1 MKKRIFCAG
10 FPLAVSLAAIAP
22 PASAES
28 VIGNGEAQIT
38 KDTESTRNA
47 AMSDARRE
55 IVKAMIRVAIGEDRL
70 KEVPPATINQIAGQI
85 RSDMITAQTSERE
98 GQAFKVHLTAEIDGA
113 WFRQRL
119 DDAGID
125 SSSQRA
131 DNDRALILVMLDET
145 DGVSSDFSKPAEI
158 DIDYNHSQGDSF
170 HDHSSET
177 ANSHEADA
185 SSKKS
190 ASAYSV
196 SAAGRSSSSG
206 SSAFQG
212 SNAAAYRG
220 ANGAAGT
227 STHVAGAASSQSN
240 AAYASHASGAAV
252 SASSHAHTASSAYA
266 EHTAVDAEVHNDTSF
281 HSRVVYQRP
290 PAGSDGDNIMAALSG
305 ALGDYQVATSDSWS
319 ALGAFYHGSPPR
331 YTALTHDGSYNA
343 FLSSLSA
350 RNATFFLGG
359 TFQVTHTGS
368 DAATG
373 QAHCNGSLN
382 PTAFVIADG
391 RNLAG
396 RLYTASAIGDGP
408 EGCAKK
414 LAVMLAK
421 AAGDDMGPKIQ
432 NYWRH
437 RAKAAVGQNSRELA
451 DYTLVIRAASLGM
464 AAQADI
470 LDALQQTPGV
480 ESENFVTQTATEIR
494 FTVRYSGNVP
504 LQMALYQ
511 KLRSHP
517 EYAGMTGTADG
528 RSILMCISACGA
540 AK

>member
-1 MKKRIFCAG
+1 MKQHSQKVALLWGACMLAFASPACADT
-10 FPLAVSLAAIAP
+10 VT
-22 PASAES
+22 
-28 VIGNGEAQIT
+28 GNGQSQIT
-38 KDTESTRNA
+38 KDVESTRNA
-47 AMSDARRE
+47 AISDARRD
-55 IVKAMIRVAIGEDRL
+55 IVKAMMTVAIGSDRL
-70 KEVPPATINQIAGQI
+70 KEVSPATIDQIAGQI
-85 RSDMITAQTSERE
+85 RSDMITGQTSERQ
-98 GQAFKVHLTAEIDGA
+98 GQTFVVHLTAEIDGA

-125 SSSQRA
+125 SSSRRA
-131 DNDRALILVMLDET
+131 DNDRALILVMLDEA

-158 DIDYNHSQGDSF
+158 EIDYSHSQGNSF
-170 HDHSSET
+170 HDHSSE
-177 ANSHEADA
+177 AASSHEADA
-185 SSKKS
+185 SSKRS
-190 ASAYSV
+190 ASAYSA
-196 SAAGRSSSSG
+196 SAAGRSSG
-206 SSAFQG
+206 SERSAYQG

-220 ANGAAGT
+220 VNGAAGS

-266 EHTAVDAEVHNDTSF
+266 EHTAVDAEVHNDTTF
-281 HSRVVYQRP
+281 HSHVVYQRP

-305 ALGDYQVATSDSWS
+305 ALGDYQVATSDSWP

-359 TFQVTHTGS
+359 TFQVTHTGTDS
-368 DAATG
+368 ATG
-373 QAHCNGSLN
+373 QARCNGSLN

-391 RNLAG
+391 RNVAG

-437 RAKAAVGQNSRELA
+437 QAKAALGQNSRELA
-451 DYTLVIRAASLGM
+451 DYTLVIHAASLGM

-480 ESENFVTQTATEIR
+480 ESENFVTQSATEIR

-504 LQMALYQ
+504 LHMALYQ
-511 KLRSHP
+511 KLRVHP
-517 EYAGMTGTADG
+517 EYAGMTATADG
-528 RSILMCISACGA
+528 RSIMMCVSACGA
-540 AK
+540 TK